1 MLLAALLLAGALP
14 GGAPEAAAQEA
25 AAAGNAA
32 SGSAAPPAP
41 DLTPLPGGA
50 EPGAAARPLAAAA
63 TGDFVRM
70 VVVLGAVLGAIYLLF
85 LLLKRGARVRGR
97 GGNGGGIALLGSRS
111 LGGSRSLHLVQVGRG
126 VYLVGAT
133 DQALNLIAEVTDRDA
148 IDALPA
154 ASAAGNGAGRSFSD
168 LVAELGAAVGGGSP
182 APAAAAQPAAGGG
195 AGPAPG
201 AFLRRQQERLQ
212 RMGRP
217 PQAEENGAAG

>member
-1 MLLAALLLAGALP
+1 MLLAVLLLAGALP
-14 GGAPEAAAQEA
+14 GGAPDAAAQDA

-32 SGSAAPPAP
+32 SGSAAQPAP

-50 EPGAAARPLAAAA
+50 EPGAAAWPLAAAT

-97 GGNGGGIALLGSRS
+97 GGGIALLGSRS

-148 IDALPA
+148 IDALPVA
-154 ASAAGNGAGRSFSD
+154 PAAGNGAGRSFSD
-168 LVAELGAAVGGGSP
+168 LVAEIGAAVGGGTP
-182 APAAAAQPAAGGG
+182 APAGAAQPTAGGR
-195 AGPAPG
+195 AAPAPG

-212 RMGRP
+212 RLGRP
-217 PQAEENGAAG
+217 RQAEDNGAAG